1 MYNSIDI
8 NKKSGDLQPLQ
19 NMPFGEQFVDQRNSS
34 WTAPYRFTGKERDS
48 ETGFDYFGARYYDS
62 DLSVWLSVD
71 PLSDK
76 YPSMSA
82 YMYCAGN
89 PVMLIDPN
97 GMFATIPPFTI
108 DLMQW
113 YIQMSMSASSTAAA
127 AVRLS
132 TNTSGNIP
140 NEAPVPES
148 VRKQVNTNA
157 TWADVNTVAEGVN
170 NVGMAAVTVAS
181 FIPGA
186 ETIVDAVGLL
196 YSVSTGDETGTILYA
211 AGLLIPGMS
220 GGALNTVRSVVKNNK
235 TILKLAKE
243 TFKGNLKLRQEANNL
258 IKQLHLG
265 NMNPGK
271 GSRYVE
277 GLKGVYEARG
287 NTEGAR
293 VYFRNTSDGVEIVGY
308 SNKGNQTQ
316 VINELKKIYGN

>member
-1 MYNSIDI
+1 MRPPNSHIDQ
-8 NKKSGDLQPLQ
+8 KTST
-19 NMPFGEQFVDQRNSS
+19 S
-34 WTAPYRFTGKERDS
+34 WETPYKFSGKEKDS
-48 ETGFDYFGARYYDS
+48 ETGYSYFGARYYSS

-71 PLSDK
+71 PMASK

-89 PVMLIDPN
+89 PVMLVDPD
-97 GMFATIPPFTI
+97 GRFATLPPFTI
-108 DLMQW
+108 ELMQM
-113 YIQMSMSASSTAAA
+113 YIQMSMSASSTASA

-148 VRKQVNTNA
+148 VRKQVKTNA
-157 TWADVNTVAEGVN
+157 TWADVNTVAESVN
-170 NVGMAAVTVAS
+170 NTGMAAVTIAS

-186 ETIVDAVGLL
+186 ETVVDAVGLL
-196 YSVSTGDETGTILYA
+196 YSASTGDETGVVIYA
-211 AGLLIPGMS
+211 AGLLIPGIS
-220 GGALNTVRSVVKNNK
+220 GKSLNIIRSVVKNNK
-235 TILKLAKE
+235 TILRLAKE
-243 TFKGNLKLRQEANNL
+243 TFKGNYKLRKEANNL

-271 GSRYVE
+271 GSKAVK

-287 NTEGAR
+287 TTEGAR

-308 SNKGNQTQ
+308 SNKDNQIQ